1 MNNTNNRNNT
11 ANTNHTKNID
21 LRDLTRAQLSELLL
35 SIDLPPE
42 RAPQIFSQLQRPGLH
57 NIEQLELK
65 RDIREHLGAHVRL
78 SRLRIK
84 EVESSADGTRKYILR
99 LEDGLL
105 IESVLIPGHGRYTL
119 CLSSQ
124 AGCAMGCRF
133 CLTAGL
139 GFRRNLRPAE
149 ITGQVLAVM
158 EDMLRR
164 KMGNG
169 RPRELINNLV
179 FMGMGE
185 PLANYDHLLT
195 ALHILMDQ
203 QGLEFT
209 RRRITISTCGL
220 IPALKRLPGAVKV
233 NLAVS
238 LHAADNDL
246 RDQLMP
252 INRRHPLD
260 DLLAACRAY
269 PLPRKGIIL
278 FAYLMLKGINDQ
290 PAAARALSKKLTGIP
305 CRVNLL
311 PFNES
316 RELPYKRPD
325 KETINEFKAI
335 LQQAG
340 YTTIIRDSRGG
351 DISAACGQLAL
362 RESKTKA

>member
-1 MNNTNNRNNT
+1 MNKT
-11 ANTNHTKNID
+11 D
-21 LRDLTRAQLSELLL
+21 LRDLTKAQLSDFLL
-35 SIDLPPE
+35 SLNLPPE

-65 RDIREHLGAHVRL
+65 RDLRKRLSTHARL

-84 EVESSADGTRKYILR
+84 EVEISADGTRKYILR
-99 LEDGLL
+99 LKDGLL
-105 IESVLIPGHGRYTL
+105 IESVLIPGRGRYTL

-139 GFRRNLRPAE
+139 GLKRNLRPAE
-149 ITGQVLAVM
+149 ITGQVMAVM
-158 EDMLRR
+158 EDMLRS

-169 RPRELINNLV
+169 RLRELINNLV

-209 RRRITISTCGL
+209 RRRITVSTCGL
-220 IPALKRLPGAVKV
+220 LPALQRLPGAVKV

-252 INRRHPLD
+252 VNRRYPLD
-260 DLLAACRAY
+260 DLLAACRSY

-290 PAAARALSKKLTGIP
+290 PAAARALAGKLTGIP
-305 CRVNLL
+305 CRINLL

-316 RELPYKRPD
+316 RNLPYKRPGE
-325 KETINEFKAI
+325 KSINEFRTI

-340 YTTIIRDSRGG
+340 YTTMIRDSRGS

-362 RESKTKA
+362 REAKARV

>member
-1 MNNTNNRNNT
+1 MNNT
-11 ANTNHTKNID
+11 D
-21 LRDLTRAQLSELLL
+21 LRDLTKAQLTDFLHSL
-35 SIDLPPE
+35 SLPPE

-65 RDIREHLGAHVRL
+65 KDLRKRLGAHARL
-78 SRLRIK
+78 SHLRIK
-84 EVESSADGTRKYILR
+84 EVEISADGTRKYILR
-99 LEDGLL
+99 LADGLL
-105 IESVLIPGHGRYTL
+105 IESVLIPGRGRHTL

-124 AGCAMGCRF
+124 AGCAMGCKF

-139 GFRRNLRPAE
+139 GLKRNLRPAE
-149 ITGQVLAVM
+149 IIGQVLAVM
-158 EDMLRR
+158 EDMLCS

-169 RPRELINNLV
+169 RLRELINNLV

-209 RRRITISTCGL
+209 RRRITVSTCGL
-220 IPALKRLPGAVKV
+220 TPALQRLPDAVKV
-233 NLAVS
+233 NLAIS

-252 INRRHPLD
+252 INRRYPLD
-260 DLLAACRAY
+260 DLLAVCRAY

-290 PAAARALSKKLTGIP
+290 PAAARALAGKLTGIP
-305 CRVNLL
+305 CRINLL

-316 RELPYKRPD
+316 RELPYKRPGG
-325 KETINEFKAI
+325 ETINEFRTI

-340 YTTIIRDSRGG
+340 YTTMIRDSRGS

-362 RESKTKA
+362 REAKARA

>member
-1 MNNTNNRNNT
+1 MDKT
-11 ANTNHTKNID
+11 D
-21 LRDLTRAQLSELLL
+21 LRNLTRAQLTDFLL
-35 SIDLPPE
+35 SLGLPPK

-57 NIEQLELK
+57 NIEQLKLK
-65 RDIREHLGAHVRL
+65 RDIRKHLGAHSSL

-84 EVESSADGTRKYILR
+84 EVEISEDGTRKYMLR

-105 IESVLIPGHGRYTL
+105 IESVLIPGHGRHTL

-124 AGCAMGCRF
+124 VGCAMGCKF

-158 EDMLRR
+158 EDMLRN

-169 RPRELINNLV
+169 RLRELINNLV

-209 RRRITISTCGL
+209 RRRITVSTCGL
-220 IPALKRLPGAVKV
+220 IPALQDLPGAVNV

-238 LHAADNDL
+238 LHAADNDI
-246 RDQLMP
+246 RDQIMP
-252 INRRHPLD
+252 INRRYPLD

-269 PLPRKGIIL
+269 PLPRKGVIL

-290 PAAARALSKKLTGIP
+290 PDAARALAEKLTGIP

-311 PFNES
+311 PFNEC
-316 RELPYKRPD
+316 RDLPYKRPAE
-325 KETINEFKAI
+325 ETIREFKSI
-335 LQQAG
+335 LRQAG
-340 YTTIIRDSRGG
+340 YTTIIRDSRGS

-362 RESKTKA
+362 QEAKNND

>member
-1 MNNTNNRNNT
+1 MNNT
-11 ANTNHTKNID
+11 D
-21 LRDLTRAQLSELLL
+21 LRDLTKAQLTDFLL
-35 SIDLPPE
+35 SLSLPPG

-57 NIEQLELK
+57 DIEQLELK
-65 RDIREHLGAHVRL
+65 RDIRKQLGAHARL

-84 EVESSADGTRKYILR
+84 EVEISEDGTRKYMLR
-99 LEDGLL
+99 LDDGLL
-105 IESVLIPGHGRYTL
+105 IESVLIPGHGRHTL

-124 AGCAMGCRF
+124 AGCAMGCKF
-133 CLTAGL
+133 CLTASL
-139 GFRRNLRPAE
+139 GFKRNLRPAE

-158 EDMLRR
+158 EDMLRN

-169 RPRELINNLV
+169 RLRELINNLV

-209 RRRITISTCGL
+209 RRRITVSTCGI
-220 IPALKRLPGAVKV
+220 IPALQHLPGAVNV

-238 LHAADNDL
+238 LHAADNDI
-246 RDQLMP
+246 RDQIMP

-260 DLLAACRAY
+260 DLLAACRSY
-269 PLPRKGIIL
+269 PLPRKGVIL

-290 PAAARALSKKLTGIP
+290 PDAAHALARKLAGIP

-311 PFNES
+311 PFNEC
-316 RELPYKRPD
+316 RELPYKRPG
-325 KETINEFKAI
+325 KETIREFQAI
-335 LQQAG
+335 LRQAD
-340 YTTIIRDSRGG
+340 YTTIIRDSRGS

-362 RESKTKA
+362 REAKNND